1 MTEEKQQE
9 IIDCLGD
16 NGNYDVFPIAQ
27 IDVDGDLP
35 VADEKCA
42 DRETL
47 AKSLLGVIPADIS
60 VEEARNESNKQK

>member
-1 MTEEKQQE
+1 ME
-9 IIDCLGD
+9 CLGG

-27 IDVDGDLP
+27 IDVDGHFP
-35 VADEKCA
+35 VADEKYA

-47 AKSLLGVIPADIS
+47 AKSLFGGIPADIS